1 MLSDREEPNGR
12 GAATRRRVAARVG
25 RALSPRGA
33 LALQSVDSA
42 LSFALRAALAMAVPA
57 LPMALA
63 GRADLAVYAMLG
75 SFTTTFGRNLPYARR
90 ARVLAVVAVAM
101 TACVG
106 CGSALAVWAQPRD
119 GGAGAAVTVA
129 AMALVAAAAKFAC
142 DAARL
147 RGLGAVLL
155 LFAFAV
161 AAYGSTD
168 PTDVGVQTALAA
180 TGAAVAWVL
189 AVLGW
194 FVHPDRPQRLVVA
207 AALRELADLWEAAG
221 EGAGRGLVRHR
232 ATAAVLQAYRTLGV
246 MPPTGA
252 ERGGRGDTC
261 LRLTDLA
268 WALLIASARRAPDD
282 PCGPARNL
290 RRQADLLVSRRRRL
304 PRMLPELAVLAPTAS
319 SRAASLPTAR
329 DTGAPGAAPDT
340 APDTGASPSPA
351 VASSSSSSTRL
362 PDTSLRAAEAR
373 ATELVTGR
381 GHGAA
386 ARTSVLLVPALRML
400 LGTGLAGA
408 AALPLGLGHGYWAAI
423 SAAAVLHSV
432 NVRTAAQ
439 RAVQRTLGTTAGL
452 LIALG
457 VLAARPEPVVLT
469 LVIVVLEFLLE
480 YVVARNYGLGVV
492 FLTPLA
498 LLLTDLVAPSPAGDL
513 VQDRALSSLL
523 GVGIALVCALLVVHD
538 RAAVRAQH
546 ALVACGEA
554 SARAER
560 ALGESSVAS
569 FPAVQSRL
577 AAAVVELR
585 EADDA
590 AAGELWPAEIDPT
603 ELAAAERRAHLL
615 LELLARPR

>member
-1 MLSDREEPNGR
+1 MLSDRGEPDGPGTSDSDGASGGSGR
-12 GAATRRRVAARVG
+12 TTRTAPARLLITRVG

-33 LALQSVDSA
+33 LALQSVDGA
-42 LSFALRAALAMAVPA
+42 VSFALRAALAMAVPA
-57 LPMALA
+57 LPLALA
-63 GRADLAVYAMLG
+63 GRADLAVYTMLG
-75 SFTTTFGRNLPYARR
+75 SFITSFGRNLPYARR

-106 CGSALAVWAQPRD
+106 CGSALAEWAQPRD

-147 RGLGAVLL
+147 SGLGAVLL

-168 PTDVGVQTALAA
+168 PSDVPVQTALAA
-180 TGAAVAWVL
+180 TGAAVAWLL

-194 FVHPDRPQRLVVA
+194 FVHPDRPQRLAVA

-221 EGAGRGLVRHR
+221 AGGGRGLVRHR

-246 MPPTGA
+246 QPPTGA
-252 ERGGRGDTC
+252 ERDGRGDTC

-268 WALLIASARRAPDD
+268 WALLIVAARRAPDD
-282 PCGPARNL
+282 PHGPARSL
-290 RRQADLLVSRRRRL
+290 RRQAGILVGRRRRL
-304 PRMLPELAVLAPTAS
+304 PRMVPELAALSRTVGSLTAPS
-319 SRAASLPTAR
+319 P
-329 DTGAPGAAPDT
+329 T
-340 APDTGASPSPA
+340 APDPA
-351 VASSSSSSTRL
+351 A
-362 PDTSLRAAEAR
+362 PAGLRAAEAR
-373 ATELVTGR
+373 ASELVTGR
-381 GHGAA
+381 GHGSA
-386 ARTSVLLVPALRML
+386 ARTAVLTVPALRMF

-439 RAVQRTLGTTAGL
+439 RAAQRTLGTMAGL
-452 LIALG
+452 LLALG
-457 VLAARPEPVVLT
+457 ILAARPEPVVLVV
-469 LVIVVLEFLLE
+469 VIVVMEFLLE

-498 LLLTDLVAPSPAGDL
+498 LLLTDLAAPSPAGDL

-523 GVGIALVCALLVVHD
+523 GVGIALVCALSVVHD
-538 RAAVRAQH
+538 RAAVRARR
-546 ALVACGEA
+546 ALVACRAA
-554 SARAER
+554 SGRAER
-560 ALGESSVAS
+560 ALAEGPVAS
-569 FPAVQSRL
+569 FPAAQEQL

-585 EADDA
+585 AADDA

-603 ELAAAERRAHLL
+603 ELAAAERRAYLL
-615 LELLARPR
+615 LELFARPR

>member
-1 MLSDREEPNGR
+1 
-12 GAATRRRVAARVG
+12 
-25 RALSPRGA
+25 
-33 LALQSVDSA
+33 
-42 LSFALRAALAMAVPA
+42 MAVPA
-57 LPMALA
+57 LPLALA
-63 GRADLAVYAMLG
+63 GRADLAVYTMLG
-75 SFTTTFGRNLPYARR
+75 SFITTFGRNLPYVRR

-147 RGLGAVLL
+147 SGLGAVLL

-168 PTDVGVQTALAA
+168 PSDIPVQTALAA
-180 TGAAVAWVL
+180 TGAAVAWLL

-194 FVHPDRPQRLVVA
+194 FVHPDRPQRLAVA

-221 EGAGRGLVRHR
+221 TGGGRGLVRHR

-246 MPPTGA
+246 QPPTGA
-252 ERGGRGDTC
+252 ERDGRGDTC

-268 WALLIASARRAPDD
+268 WVLLIVGARRAPDD
-282 PCGPARNL
+282 PHGPARSL
-290 RRQADLLVSRRRRL
+290 RRQAGILVGRRRRL
-304 PRMLPELAVLAPTAS
+304 PRMLPELAALSRTVRSRTAPPPAG
-319 SRAASLPTAR
+319 P
-329 DTGAPGAAPDT
+329 DPAAP
-340 APDTGASPSPA
+340 AG
-351 VASSSSSSTRL
+351 
-362 PDTSLRAAEAR
+362 LRAAEAR
-373 ATELVTGR
+373 ASELVTGR
-381 GHGAA
+381 GHGSA
-386 ARTSVLLVPALRML
+386 ARTAVLTVPALRMF

-439 RAVQRTLGTTAGL
+439 RAAQRTLGTMAGL
-452 LIALG
+452 LLALG
-457 VLAARPEPVVLT
+457 ILAARPEPVVLVV
-469 LVIVVLEFLLE
+469 VIVGMEFLLE

-498 LLLTDLVAPSPAGDL
+498 LLLTDLAAPSPAGDL

-523 GVGIALVCALLVVHD
+523 GVGIALVCALSVVHD
-538 RAAVRAQH
+538 RAAVRARR
-546 ALVACGEA
+546 ALAACRAA
-554 SARAER
+554 SGLAER
-560 ALGESSVAS
+560 TLAEGPVAS
-569 FPAVQSRL
+569 FPAAQGQL

-585 EADDA
+585 AADDA

-603 ELAAAERRAHLL
+603 ELAAAERRAYLL
-615 LELLARPR
+615 LERFARPG